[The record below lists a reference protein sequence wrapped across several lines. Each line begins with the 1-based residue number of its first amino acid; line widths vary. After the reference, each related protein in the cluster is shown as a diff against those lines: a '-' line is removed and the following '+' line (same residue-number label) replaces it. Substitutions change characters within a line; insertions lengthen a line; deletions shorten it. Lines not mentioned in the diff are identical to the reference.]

1 VVVEV
6 AMQELLGEPGMP
18 GIPRKLR
25 TTLFLSMLLLWR
37 STVWWENNVHLK
49 NTSDLVI
56 RLSDLPCFN
65 YEFCVGPSWIEG
77 STLDIPAPE
86 GLWG

>member
-1 VVVEV
+1 MKGGVVVVEV

-37 STVWWENNVHLK
+37 STVWWENK
-49 NTSDLVI
+49 
-56 RLSDLPCFN
+56 C
-65 YEFCVGPSWIEG
+65 
-77 STLDIPAPE
+77 APQE
-86 GLWG
+86 Y